1 MLTAIQKG
9 LSLVD
14 KPGQTVLVFTVDQ
27 KLYKVTIVIL
37 FNIPMLGGLH
47 MLMAFIHSVCIL
59 LASLGIR

>member
-14 KPGQTVLVFTVDQ
+14 KAGQTMLVFTVDQ

-37 FNIPMLGGLH
+37 FNILMLGGMH
-47 MLMAFIHSVCIL
+47 TLMAFIHSLCIL
-59 LASLGIR
+59 LASLRIR